1 MKLNQF
7 AVYRVDQQTAGKA
20 LWHLPYQEAR
30 QQNVSITVENYRL
43 ISIHEMQEN
52 EKVADIWKRTKNQ
65 CEVSDVLVLNKNGE
79 ISCYYVDENYPQ
91 YLAGFIRI
99 NTSGAL
105 ITMETENYQIDG
117 KKGNWIATDTVI
129 IDGKQFYL
137 MEHQEY
143 HRQVAYIIL
152 DSYGKMIMEECQN
165 GFDEKTK
172 QKLHELMKVPEQRKQ
187 EHQKYKN
194 RLEHYQKFFEN
205 GTYERSWESG
215 IEGNYNMVDGQVNNL
230 KNAEEKRI
238 ERKSAQRPKQLTK
251 KKPKKKESV
260 IKRLREKQIAIAVRS
275 GKPVPRY
282 LEQDMERRRG

>member
-43 ISIHEMQEN
+43 VAIHEMQEN

-65 CEVSDVLVLNKNGE
+65 CEVSDVLVLNKGGE

-105 ITMETENYQIDG
+105 ITIETENYQIDG
-117 KKGNWIATDTVI
+117 KKGNWIATDTII

-137 MEHQEY
+137 MEHQVY
-143 HRQVAYIIL
+143 RDQAQGVIL
-152 DSYGKMIMEECQN
+152 DAYGKMVVEECKK
-165 GFDEKTK
+165 FDEKTK
-172 QKLHELMKVPEQRKQ
+172 QKIHDYIQQQVPLNPVEQLKQ
-187 EHQKYKN
+187 DGKI
-194 RLEHYQKFFEN
+194 RLEHYQKFYQN
-205 GTYERSWESG
+205 GTYERSRTARAEA
-215 IEGNYNMVDGQVNNL
+215 IRCRRFEAIVNERYDFFD
-230 KNAEEKRI
+230 KEKM
-238 ERKSAQRPKQLTK
+238 KGDFLAYF
-251 KKPKKKESV
+251 
-260 IKRLREKQIAIAVRS
+260 KRLADKKTPSGNTSICTSVPSRKASVPS
-275 GKPVPRY
+275 GK
-282 LEQDMERRRG
+282 

>member
-7 AVYRVDQQTAGKA
+7 AVYRVDQQTEGKV
-20 LWHLPYQEAR
+20 LWHLPYQEAI
-30 QQNVSITVENYRL
+30 QQNVSIIVENYRL

-117 KKGNWIATDTVI
+117 KKGNWIATDTII

-137 MEHQEY
+137 MEHQVY
-143 HRQVAYIIL
+143 RDQAQGVIL
-152 DSYGKMIMEECQN
+152 DAYGKMVVEECKK
-165 GFDEKTK
+165 FDEKTK
-172 QKLHELMKVPEQRKQ
+172 QKIHDYIQQQVPLNTVEQLK
-187 EHQKYKN
+187 HNGKM
-194 RLEHYQKFFEN
+194 RLEHYQKFYQN
-205 GTYERSWESG
+205 GTYERSRESG
-215 IEGNYNMVDGQVNNL
+215 TEAKYDMVDGLVNNQK
-230 KNAEEKRI
+230 KNPEKSSDASSNKQTPRNRQDGNRKNNRRI
-238 ERKSAQRPKQLTK
+238 QRMRFKR
-251 KKPKKKESV
+251 KKPNDHEKK
-260 IKRLREKQIAIAVRS
+260 
-275 GKPVPRY
+275 
-282 LEQDMERRRG
+282 